1 MKINRAWLLKASP
14 FAALI
19 AGFAG
24 GALAVSPLADNADP
38 TPAPEQRDPYLQL
51 VQADSLVRAAPNS
64 RGEVQ
69 LSFAP
74 VVAHAGPAVVN
85 VYAQRV
91 VRGGMSRD
99 PFYGRFSAPR
109 VEQSLGSGVI
119 VRADGIIVTNN
130 HVIEGAQ
137 SLKIVMADRREFD
150 AELVL
155 ADPRVDLAVLR
166 INAGDER
173 LPTLAFADTQHDTQ
187 VGDLVIAIGN
197 PYGLEQTVT
206 SGIISALARTEVGVS
221 DYAFF
226 IQTDAAINRGNS
238 GGALVDMSGALV
250 GINSAIFSEN
260 GGSNGIGFAIPS
272 EMVRRVVESAV
283 SGGREVVRPW
293 LGARVQAVTAEL
305 ARSLGLPRPEGVIVA
320 DLYPRSSG
328 ERAGLQRGDVI
339 ISVAG
344 AEVRDEGGL
353 RYQFATQR
361 PGAQI
366 PLVVLRDGR
375 RVTLTATAEAPP
387 GGAPEARVL
396 TGRHPLSGSRVV
408 TLTPAT
414 AEASGLDPFATGVF
428 IQALDRNG
436 VAARLG
442 FRPGDIID
450 AINGQPIRDA
460 EGLDRALAQ
469 SRAWVIGVERGGQRA
484 EVRFGM

>member
-1 MKINRAWLLKASP
+1 MKFDRATLLKASP
-14 FAALI
+14 FIALA

-24 GALAVSPLADNADP
+24 GALAVGPMATTQDAVEFPQEQADP
-38 TPAPEQRDPYLQL
+38 YFQL
-51 VQADSLVRAAPNS
+51 VQAQPLVRAPSS
-64 RGEVQ
+64 RQEMQ

-74 VVAHAGPAVVN
+74 VAARAGPAVVN

-91 VRGGMSRD
+91 VRAMSRD
-99 PFYGRFSAPR
+99 PFFGRFSAPR

-137 SLKIVMADRREFD
+137 SLKVVLADRREFD

-166 INAGDER
+166 INAGAD
-173 LPTLAFADTQHDTQ
+173 LPTLAFANTQDAQ
-187 VGDLVIAIGN
+187 VGDLVLAIGN

-206 SGIISALARTEVGVS
+206 SGIISALARTDVGVS

-238 GGALVDMSGALV
+238 GGALVDMNGALV
-250 GINSAIFSEN
+250 GINSAIYSET

-283 SGGREVVRPW
+283 SGGSTVVRPW
-293 LGARVQAVTAEL
+293 LGARLQTVTQDV
-305 ARSLGLPRPEGVIVA
+305 ARSLGMNRPEGALVT
-320 DLYPRSSG
+320 DLYPRSAG
-328 ERAGLQRGDVI
+328 ERAGLRNGDVI
-339 ISVAG
+339 LQVAG
-344 AEVRDEGGL
+344 ADVRDDATV

-361 PGAQI
+361 PGSRV
-366 PLVVLRDGR
+366 PLVVLRNGR
-375 RVTLTATAEAPP
+375 RVTLTANAEAPP
-387 GGAPEARVL
+387 GGAPQAREL
-396 TGRHPLSGSRVV
+396 AGGHPLSGARVV

-414 AEASGLDPFATGVF
+414 AEASGLDPFADGVY
-428 IQALDRNG
+428 IQALDRRG
-436 VAARLG
+436 VAARVG

-450 AINGQPIRDA
+450 EVNGQQIRDA
-460 EGLDRALAQ
+460 AQLDRALGSA
-469 SRAWVIGVERGGQRA
+469 RTWVIGVERNGQRA
-484 EVRFGM
+484 EIRF